1 MLGKG
6 LLKGLGITA
15 RHTFER
21 EITQQY
27 PEERPFLQD
36 RYRGSL
42 EYDFPKCIACGQCI
56 KACPNNVLTLDTYR
70 DEGSKKKKVERYVID
85 LQYCLFCNLCVEIC
99 PTSTLYFSHDFELTR
114 AERGDIMKVYH
125 RPPELQLIPAG
136 KVGGGLVSGPPASPP
151 EELEKTLDGD
161 TGEKRI
167 EAQQVEAELSEAD
180 FKRLRQIEAMKGAL
194 SKNPAKTLAKIL
206 PDEADAAV
214 MTVLM
219 NEDQKK
225 LIKLAELLVDDRDK
239 AAKLAAA
246 WVAKEK
252 KSNPREGGEG
262 K

>member
-21 EITQQY
+21 ELTQQY

-42 EYDFPKCIACGQCI
+42 EYDYPKCIACGQCT

-99 PTSTLYFSHDFELTR
+99 PTATLYFSHDFELTK

-136 KVGGGLVSGPPASPP
+136 KAGGGSVSGTEVSPP
-151 EELEKTLDGD
+151 KEPQKTLDGD

-167 EAQQVEAELSEAD
+167 EAPQVEAELSEAD
-180 FKRLRQIEAMKGAL
+180 SKRLRQIEATKGAL
-194 SKNPAKTLAKIL
+194 AKNPVKTLGKIL
-206 PDEADAAV
+206 PTEDDVAV
-214 MTVLM
+214 MTALM
-219 NEDQKK
+219 NEDDKK
-225 LIKLAELLVDDRDK
+225 MVKLAELLVDDREK

-246 WVAKEK
+246 WVAKE
-252 KSNPREGGEG
+252 NNNRPG
-262 K
+262 KEAE